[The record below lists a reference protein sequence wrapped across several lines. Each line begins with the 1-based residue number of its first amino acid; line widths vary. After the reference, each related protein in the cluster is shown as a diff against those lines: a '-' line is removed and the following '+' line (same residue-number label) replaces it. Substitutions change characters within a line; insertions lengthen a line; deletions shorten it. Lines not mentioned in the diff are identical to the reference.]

1 MMPAGENV
9 KNHLFYRVLIIQWE
23 NIAGVIADRRQLL
36 SDSAAFGKYYPS
48 EI

>member
-9 KNHLFYRVLIIQWE
+9 KTPLFYEVLIIQWE

-36 SDSAAFGKYYPS
+36 SDSAAFGKYYPP